1 MNRKRTGKVAE
12 LDFDKRQLVNQMLR
26 DGRTYA
32 QIAEVMKGHGV
43 PDLNEQNI
51 SNWFHGGFKDWLA
64 QQERL
69 EKMRFQK
76 ELALEIVRQN
86 EGSQIHEAT
95 LQLAASQLYEVI
107 SETDLASLKA
117 LIADEPENYAKLVNS
132 LAKLSKGGLEFEQYR
147 AKVEE
152 RNRRIAAELETAKN
166 KGGLTPE
173 TIERIER
180 ELNLL

>member
-107 SETDLASLKA
+107 SETDLASLKD
-117 LIADEPENYAKLVNS
+117 LLSEKPENYAKLVNS

-147 AKVEE
+147 AKEEE
-152 RNRRIAAELETAKN
+152 RKRQIAATIESARE
-166 KGGLTPE
+166 KGGFDEE
-173 TIERIER
+173 TLAAIERRLHI
-180 ELNLL
+180 